1 MLKQRH
7 SSQTLQE
14 VHQDFVL
21 GGQFTVSI
29 QPRNAQNKDT
39 TRIHCAF
46 RCRHEGRRHDAN
58 CTLSTTNL
66 RTTRQGLAFKKKNLT
81 PRCNLFFK
89 PVTNIHHR
97 PPPFLFGYCWG
108 LFADSFKSFF
118 SFVFEYFFYYWFL
131 VWLYLS
137 LVLGLILSI
146 I

>member
-66 RTTRQGLAFKKKNLT
+66 RTTRQGLAFKKKILLHDAT
-81 PRCNLFFK
+81 CFLSRSQIS
-89 PVTNIHHR
+89 TTA
-97 PPPFLFGYCWG
+97 PPPF
-108 LFADSFKSFF
+108 
-118 SFVFEYFFYYWFL
+118 
-131 VWLYLS
+131 S
-137 LVLGLILSI
+137 LVTAGVYLPIRLSPSFRLCLNIFFI
-146 I
+146 IDFWFDYIYRWS